1 MEDYQLKRMDIFH
14 RGWWMGETKALNIK
28 PAHQSSIYTALQLTK
43 GPIFCQDAC
52 FQDRFRISELE
63 PHNYILSE

>member
-1 MEDYQLKRMDIFH
+1 
-14 RGWWMGETKALNIK
+14 MGETKALNIK
-28 PAHQSSIYTALQLTK
+28 PAHQSSIYAALQLTK